1 MGPTGLSLNSDVT
14 FVERINMSSHA
25 WRLRVLRSTAWTAL
39 AGAVLAM
46 TACNRDQVTRSTPAP
61 APAPSTQPAL
71 PGPQGGM
78 PGGMPGAMPGG
89 MGGAEVPPPP
99 APQAPLK
106 WSVPKGWT
114 QTPGSGMRFATLTP
128 PAAGGKAECSVI
140 CLPGQAG
147 GELANVNRWRGQIGL
162 EPLDDKGLGAA
173 RQVVK
178 SHAGPVAVFDFTS
191 QGASQSRMI
200 AAILVTKDGQ
210 SWFLKLL
217 GDAPAVAKARPDYLR
232 FLETLRLD

>member
-1 MGPTGLSLNSDVT
+1 MACPSRRTD
-14 FVERINMSSHA
+14 A
-25 WRLRVLRSTAWTAL
+25 LRSTGWTAL
-39 AGAVLAM
+39 AVATLAL
-46 TACNRDQVTRSTPAP
+46 TACDRDQVSRSAP
-61 APAPSTQPAL
+61 APLPTQQGAL
-71 PGPQGGM
+71 PAAGPGAAPAPMPGAGGTPGGTPGGM
-78 PGGMPGAMPGG
+78 PGGMS
-89 MGGAEVPPPP
+89 GAEVPPPP
-99 APQAPLK
+99 APDAPLH

-128 PAAGGKAECSVI
+128 PAGNGKAECSVI

-162 EPLDDKGLGAA
+162 EPLDEKGIASN
-173 RQVVK
+173 RHVVK

-191 QGASQSRMI
+191 QGAAQTRML
-200 AAILVTKDGQ
+200 AAILVAKDGQ
-210 SWFLKLL
+210 SWFLKLV